1 MEKYTLETKYAPGT
15 GVYIVVGSDDKAKVI
30 LSKISA
36 INICAAISGVKTT
49 YSCTVNREEIGTVVV
64 GMPLEYTVEKTE
76 DKMFE
81 TLQEC
86 LDNIVAEAARKEKH
100 KAK

>member
-1 MEKYTLETKYAPGT
+1 MTIDTKYAPGT

-36 INICAAISGVKTT
+36 VNICAAISGTKTS
-49 YSCTVNREEIGTVVV
+49 YNCTVNREDLGTVVA
-64 GMPLEYTVEKTE
+64 GMPLEYSVEKTE
-76 DKMFE
+76 EKMFE
-81 TLQEC
+81 TLQDC